1 MALCKMYT
9 DKDAAFRE
17 YVHPKKIVFH
27 VIVFHVIVFR
37 VIEHKDVG
45 HDRSRR

>member
-27 VIVFHVIVFR
+27 VIVFR
-37 VIEHKDVG
+37 VTEHKDVG